1 MRLNQGLES
10 VGTNRYDA
18 KIAFREREEREKRPV
33 MVESR
38 MRREVMSF
46 DVLHLDDLLNNRAL
60 VELSHVVS
68 DVMIRGQEFLVA
80 LW

>member
-1 MRLNQGLES
+1 
-10 VGTNRYDA
+10 
-18 KIAFREREEREKRPV
+18 